1 MSVQLAMMGAQAG
14 LSVIQGIS
22 GALRGAQAQQRQI
35 DSLHLAETQV
45 VTGNEMSKL
54 GSSVTQA
61 QLATQAGQ
69 IDITSQEVAIQ
80 TAEQELA
87 RRRMLASLGQSNTID
102 LVARGGIETGQ
113 DSAGAIDQRNRE
125 LSDEDVGNIRLM
137 GDAKQQQLS
146 FRKQNLQSAIGNEEL
161 RSTFSQLGTDFK
173 LQNLE
178 TQIGTAG
185 QKAQDIGVDAMF
197 NIGSKLLGAGSSMAG
212 IGSSSGGYTTNADM
226 RRTDAEIA
234 DWSSYGSR

>member
-54 GSSVTQA
+54 GSQVTQA

-69 IDITSQEVAIQ
+69 TDITAQEVNIQ

-87 RRRMLASLGQSNTID
+87 RRRMLASLGQSNAID

-113 DSAGAIDQRNRE
+113 DSAGAIDQRNRQM
-125 LSDEDVGNIRLM
+125 SDEDVANIRLM

-146 FRKQNLQSAIGNEEL
+146 FRKQNLQTAIGNEQL
-161 RSTFSQLGTDFK
+161 RSTFAQLGTDFK

-178 TQIGTAG
+178 TQVATAG
-185 QKAQDIGVDAMF
+185 QKAQDIGIDAMF
-197 NIGSKLLGAGSSMAG
+197 NIGSKLMGSISGMGFGASPSAG
-212 IGSSSGGYTTNADM
+212 GADAIM
-226 RRTDAEIA
+226 
-234 DWSSYGSR
+234 GLQK

>member
-14 LSVIQGIS
+14 MSVIQGIS

-54 GSSVTQA
+54 GSQVTQA

-69 IDITSQEVAIQ
+69 TDITAQEVNIQ

-87 RRRMLASLGQSNTID
+87 RRRMLASLGQSNAID

-113 DSAGAIDQRNRE
+113 DSSGAIDQRNRQM
-125 LSDEDVGNIRLM
+125 SDEDAQNIRLI
-137 GDAKQQQLS
+137 GDAKQQMLS
-146 FRKQNLQSAIGNEEL
+146 FRKQNLQSAIGNEQL
-161 RSTFSQLGTDFK
+161 RSTFAQLGTDFK

-178 TQIGTAG
+178 TQVATAG
-185 QKAQDIGVDAMF
+185 QKAQDIGIDAMF
-197 NIGSKLLGAGSSMAG
+197 NIGSKLIGSGSSMFG
-212 IGSSSGGYTTNADM
+212 LGSSPSAGGADAIM
-226 RRTDAEIA
+226 
-234 DWSSYGSR
+234 GLQK